1 MKHYLVTQLEFA
13 RDEFQRVMQG
23 VSSGEGERVLPPFNS
38 LSFMVA
44 HMAVHEH
51 TMWILMGQQRK
62 LYSSIGSRFGSGAEA
77 SVPQWDE
84 VWQIWHHVTREADS
98 YLASI
103 TDDMLD
109 TPLVYRDQPMQEVLG
124 HTLLRVIN
132 HYWFHIGEAHGLR
145 QALGHQDIPDFV
157 GEIQRTRYR

>member
-23 VSSGEGERVLPPFNS
+23 VSAEEGERVLPPFNS
-38 LSFMVA
+38 LGYMVG

-62 LYSSIGSRFGSGAEA
+62 LYTGIGSRFGSGGEA
-77 SVPQWDE
+77 SVPPWAEAWD
-84 VWQIWHHVTREADS
+84 IWHNVTREANS
-98 YLASI
+98 YLAAI

-109 TPLVYRDQPMQEVLG
+109 TPLIYRDKPMHESLG

-145 QALGHQDIPDFV
+145 QALGHKDIPDFV